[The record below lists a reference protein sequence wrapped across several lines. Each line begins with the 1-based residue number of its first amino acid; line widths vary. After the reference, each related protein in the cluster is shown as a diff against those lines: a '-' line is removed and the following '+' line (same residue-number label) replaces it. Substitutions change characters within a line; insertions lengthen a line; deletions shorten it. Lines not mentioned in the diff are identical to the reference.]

1 MKVIILAFAF
11 ALACSAAQVKNHPR
25 IEFEL
30 RFAEETPAAGM
41 VEATFEDRKYYL
53 HEKAVI
59 TNDDILDA
67 EAVEG
72 IREGVFDIK
81 ITISPEAAENL
92 SKATK
97 AKEGKLMAIVLNGK
111 IKSAATLQSELSS
124 TTMMITGNF
133 SREQAEKLADGIKSK

>member
-25 IEFEL
+25 LELEL

-97 AKEGKLMAIVLNGK
+97 AKEGKLMAIVVN
-111 IKSAATLQSELSS
+111 
-124 TTMMITGNF
+124 
-133 SREQAEKLADGIKSK
+133 

>member
-111 IKSAATLQSELSS
+111 IKSAATLQSELS
-124 TTMMITGNF
+124 
-133 SREQAEKLADGIKSK
+133 QPP